1 MIDFESAYVTV
12 DQARYDELVRK
23 EAMLDA
29 IVKLH
34 GRMSDYVFRDAVG
47 FLLKS
52 DVGEANE

>member
-1 MIDFESAYVTV
+1 MIAFEKVCVTV

-34 GRMSDYVFRDAVG
+34 GKMSDYVFRDAVG

-52 DVGEANE
+52 DVGETNE

>member
-1 MIDFESAYVTV
+1 MMNFEKAYVTV

-34 GRMSDYVFRDAVG
+34 GRMSDYLFRDAVG

-52 DVGEANE
+52 DMGEANG

>member
-1 MIDFESAYVTV
+1 MITLEKVCVTV
-12 DQARYDELVRK
+12 DQVRYDELVRK

-52 DVGEANE
+52 DAGEANE

>member
-1 MIDFESAYVTV
+1 MITFEKVSVTV

-23 EAMLDA
+23 EAMLEA

-34 GRMSDYVFRDAVG
+34 GKLSDYVFRDAVG